1 MKSTKRLIFIELIVL
16 LLAVVM
22 FAQATWAYFSSQA
35 KTSGTITAGS
45 VKIVL
50 YESAVKRDANGNLIE
65 DNESAKIFGT
75 STGTVHDYGV
85 IFPGQNIFKNPTI
98 QNTGTNDAYIAAKMT
113 ITDGGGGDIHRVIG
127 FPDFDEIDVTSLFG
141 GGFFEQS
148 AHFGD
153 WNGFHNVTYND
164 DFAMVQIPKR
174 DRGQY
179 DFYFFFTKPIAHG
192 EAITVFDQMFFLSE
206 FTNDQ
211 MKEFSELR
219 VDIYG
224 FGVQTFGFE
233 TSFDA
238 MLGAL
243 PEHFSDFLHTA
254 P

>member
-1 MKSTKRLIFIELIVL
+1 MKSTKRLIFLELIVL

-35 KTSGTITAGS
+35 KTSGTITSGS

-50 YESAVKRDANGNLIE
+50 YESAVKRDSSGNLVE

-75 STGTVHDYGV
+75 STGTVHDHGV
-85 IFPGQNIFKNPTI
+85 VFPGQNIFKNPTI

-113 ITDGGGGDIHRVIG
+113 ITDGDGDIHRVIG
-127 FPDFDEIDVTSLFG
+127 FPDYDEIDVVTLFG
-141 GGFFEQS
+141 GGYFDS
-148 AHFGD
+148 PAHFGD
-153 WNGFHNVTYND
+153 WNGLHNVTYND
-164 DFAMVQIPKR
+164 DFAMVQVPKR
-174 DRGQY
+174 AEGQY
-179 DFYFFFTKPIAHG
+179 DVYFFFTKPIAHG
-192 EAITVFDQMFFLSE
+192 ESITVFDQMFFPSE
-206 FTNDQ
+206 FSSNE

-243 PEHFSDFLHTA
+243 PEHFSDLAHSA